1 MKMRVWGLTAAL
13 SLSSTAV
20 FAATAAAVAKPG
32 IAPVQAELMTSVYA
46 HKLQVGQ
53 TIFARVLTE
62 WRNPDCVLDNGAI
75 LEAHVVSVVPH
86 TKTVKGSELD
96 LAFTR
101 AQCGAR
107 RLKDFHLLLAAMA
120 GPAEQQDLGLF
131 SDPLPFSPQGGST
144 GAYSNSF
151 VNAQSAAGV
160 GMEVTATIGQAPVM
174 PNMKMGDVANI
185 KGLKLSV
192 GTGQDNSSV
201 LSSKD
206 HDVAVEMHTV
216 LLLIPAEGAIPRM
229 AANPGA
235 AQPASAAASVTSA
248 APGASATS
256 VADVIP
262 SIPAEPPIEDIDLCV
277 PPQCNVA
284 LPLGDASD
292 MGDAAASISIS
303 QLGYA
308 PRPQKRMASFDF
320 DEALAYLGPR
330 ELLVAFEPHILTP
343 RHSLGRSG
351 WTVRV
356 IRAAVIDT
364 ETRQVTHT
372 VDWEMAD
379 NRQFLWPLGQGRVL
393 VHVGSELRVYG
404 TGLKIQNRISL
415 DGPLAFVRVTPD
427 GSFLAVGVIRERHSP
442 ELHAQLKESLDG
454 AEPEEDV
461 DIEVLNR
468 DFEPISKSTSRSGLI
483 APTLLNAGQAQLLA
497 QPNMRYRISVMPWNN
512 HPSTLVR
519 FYSSCTP
526 EISGIAPDLIFLVSC
541 DKQNE
546 EFEYRVLRP
555 NGNVA
560 LKGISSINQFGYA
573 AEGSANQE
581 VFVVKTVQTTQP
593 VTSGAI
599 FSASDFY
606 AEELRVYRAA
616 DGKRLLGV
624 RVSSPSSSRDGY
636 ALSSDGS
643 QLAVLTRNEVAVY
656 SVPGK

>member
-1 MKMRVWGLTAAL
+1 MKLRILGLVAAF
-13 SLSSTAV
+13 SLSITTV
-20 FAATAAAVAKPG
+20 FAASVAKRG

-53 TIFARVLTE
+53 TIFARVLTD
-62 WRNPDCVLDNGAI
+62 WQNPDCTLDSGAI
-75 LEAHVVSVVPH
+75 LEAHVIAVVPH

-101 AQCGAR
+101 AQCGER
-107 RLKDFHLLLAAMA
+107 KLKDFHLLLAAMA

-131 SDPLPFSPQGGST
+131 SDPLPFNPQS
-144 GAYSNSF
+144 GATNSF

-160 GMEVTATIGQAPVM
+160 SMEISYTIGQAPVM
-174 PNMKMGDVANI
+174 PSMKMGDVANI
-185 KGLKLSV
+185 KGLKLGV
-192 GTGQDNSSV
+192 GTGPDNSSV

-206 HDVAVEMHTV
+206 HDVSVEMHTV
-216 LLLIPAEGAIPRM
+216 LLLIPAQGAIPRM

-235 AQPASAAASVTSA
+235 AQPASAAAAGATI
-248 APGASATS
+248 ASAS
-256 VADVIP
+256 DAIP
-262 SIPAEPPIEDIDLCV
+262 AAPAEPPIEDVDLCV

-284 LPLGDASD
+284 LPSGNAID
-292 MGDAAASISIS
+292 MDNAAASISIS
-303 QLGYA
+303 QLGYV
-308 PRPQKRMASFDF
+308 PRRQKAMARFGF

-330 ELLVAFEPHILTP
+330 ELLVAFDPHILAP
-343 RHSLGRSG
+343 RHLLGRSG

-364 ETRQVTHT
+364 ETRRVTHT
-372 VDWEMAD
+372 VDWEMPD

-404 TGLKIQNRISL
+404 TGLKIQYRIPL

-461 DIEVLNR
+461 DIQVLNR
-468 DFEPISKSTSRSGLI
+468 DFELISKSTSRSGLI
-483 APTLLNAGQAQLLA
+483 APTLLNGGQAQLMA
-497 QPNMRYRISVMPWNN
+497 QPNMRYRISVMPWSDR
-512 HPSTLVR
+512 PSTLVR

-541 DKQNE
+541 DKQND

-560 LKGISSINQFGYA
+560 LKGISSINEFGYA
-573 AEGSANQE
+573 AEGSANQK

-599 FSASDFY
+599 FRATDFSS
-606 AEELRVYRAA
+606 EELRVYRAA

-624 RVSSPSSSRDGY
+624 RVGSPPSSRDGY
-636 ALSSDGS
+636 ALASDGS
-643 QLAVLTRNEVAVY
+643 QLAVLTGDEVAVY